1 MLKLDPRNF
10 SNHAYSGLEK
20 VKESIN
26 ERYQEKPGEYQKKA
40 SGTVQSLPSYIS
52 TWGLHRLAGDGL
64 KYAIDRDPSKPSK
77 TRYKGYV
84 YQQFLQTLQEV
95 SQIHFASDNP
105 KELIDMNLTKY
116 TGLSRLAIVLAQEW
130 AFWATAILG
139 EPQED

>member
-10 SNHAYSGLEK
+10 SNRAYGGLEE

-26 ERYQEKPGEYQKKA
+26 KRYQEKSGEYHRKA

-64 KYAIDRDPSKPSK
+64 KYAIDKDSSKPSA

-84 YQQFLQTLQEV
+84 YQQFLQTLQEL
-95 SQIHFASDNP
+95 SQICFAADNP
-105 KELIDMNLTKY
+105 KGLIDMELSDY
-116 TGLSRLAIVLAQEW
+116 AGLNRLAIVLAQEW

-139 EPQED
+139 EPKED